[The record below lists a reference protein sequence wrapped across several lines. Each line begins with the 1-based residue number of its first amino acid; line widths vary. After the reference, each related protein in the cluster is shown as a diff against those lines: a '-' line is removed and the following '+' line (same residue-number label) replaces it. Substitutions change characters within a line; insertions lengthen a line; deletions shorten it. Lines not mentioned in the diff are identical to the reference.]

1 VKSRRTLWTVLGL
14 VAIVAFLAFGAGA
27 FRSNLTPYVT
37 FAEAR
42 NARGAVQV
50 TGKLIPGSD
59 SFEAGSSRFL
69 FTLREDGG
77 DTMRVAY
84 SGAVPGN
91 LKDADMIVAIG
102 RYEGGLLHAEGLL
115 TKCPSKYEQQ
125 GSQHPGDVPK
135 STR

>member
-1 VKSRRTLWTVLGL
+1 MKRRRALWTILGVL
-14 VAIVAFLAFGAGA
+14 AIAGFLAFGAGA

-37 FAEAR
+37 FQEAR
-42 NARGAVQV
+42 TARGAVQV
-50 TGKLIPGSD
+50 TGRLVPGSD

-91 LKDADMIVAIG
+91 LKEADMIVAIG
-102 RYEGGLLHAEGLL
+102 RYDGGLLQAEGIL

-125 GSQHPGDVPK
+125 GERHPAGVPGA
-135 STR
+135 SR